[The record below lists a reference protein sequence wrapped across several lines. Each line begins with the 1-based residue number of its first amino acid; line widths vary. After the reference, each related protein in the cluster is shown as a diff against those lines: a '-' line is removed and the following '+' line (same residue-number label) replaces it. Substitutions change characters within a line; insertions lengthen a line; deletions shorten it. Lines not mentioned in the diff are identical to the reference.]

1 MPRFKPG
8 ESGNPKGRPRLDQ
21 TQCRLR
27 DQIKTAAP
35 GLVDSLITAALGGDV
50 GAGKI
55 LLERVVPALRPLDS
69 PIQIDLAGSP
79 CEAAKKILAAVGVG
93 QLTPDQSAK
102 LLAGL
107 GHLSHA
113 IEVDEVVRRLE
124 ALEQQAH
131 ARQHASPPWRPWW
144 GRPIGAVS

>member
-21 TQCRLR
+21 TQCALR

-35 GLVDSLITAALGGDV
+35 AVVDRLIAAALEGDV

-55 LLERVVPALRPLDS
+55 LLERVVPALRPLDT
-69 PIQIDLAGSP
+69 PIQLDLAGSP
-79 CEAAKKILAAVGVG
+79 LEAAQKVLAAVGAG

-102 LLAGL
+102 LMAGI

-113 IEVDEVVRRLE
+113 IEVDEVLRRLD
-124 ALEQQAH
+124 ALEELAH
-131 ARQHASPPWRPWW
+131 ARRHA
-144 GRPIGAVS
+144 

>member
-8 ESGNPKGRPRLDQ
+8 QSGNPKGRPRLDQ
-21 TQCRLR
+21 TQCALR
-27 DQIKTAAP
+27 DQIKVAAP
-35 GLVDSLITAALGGDV
+35 ALVDSLITAAIGGDV
-50 GAGKI
+50 GASKI

-69 PIQIDLAGSP
+69 LIRLDLTGTP
-79 CEAAKKILAAVGVG
+79 CEAAQKVMAAVGAG

-102 LLAGL
+102 LMVGI

-113 IEVDEVVRRLE
+113 IEVDEVLRRLD

-131 ARQHASPPWRPWW
+131 ERRNA
-144 GRPIGAVS
+144 